1 MRSGP
6 NLPRVDAGLGQVP
19 RPSCPG
25 GFSMDSPSPHACGR
39 VYGDTL
45 AQSFAFCN
53 GGLAGFFLD
62 GWSCC
67 GLRPPSTEGSV
78 WPAPLSRPHRPP
90 TFSRTGGPPVP
101 PAGAAPPA
109 PCLGE
114 GMFSGLAAVGAR
126 FPSYL
131 LQRSRLASLPQFVAS
146 WALGGMTTMLF
157 VPKVPWTQPGSRS
170 FFPLVLQQGFNDP
183 QDRLVQKMGPPCRC
197 NITGGTTIGATS
209 THIVAGGCHARHA
222 PHLGYEMEE
231 EHKCHS

>member
-90 TFSRTGGPPVP
+90 TFSRTGGLPLYPRRGLRP
-101 PAGAAPPA
+101 LHPAWERGCCSAWPRSGRFLSFP
-109 PCLGE
+109 E
-114 GMFSGLAAVGAR
+114 GGRG
-126 FPSYL
+126 SYL

-157 VPKVPWTQPGSRS
+157 VPKVPWTTWLPKLFPPGPS
-170 FFPLVLQQGFNDP
+170 
-183 QDRLVQKMGPPCRC
+183 
-197 NITGGTTIGATS
+197 
-209 THIVAGGCHARHA
+209 AGIQ
-222 PHLGYEMEE
+222 
-231 EHKCHS
+231 